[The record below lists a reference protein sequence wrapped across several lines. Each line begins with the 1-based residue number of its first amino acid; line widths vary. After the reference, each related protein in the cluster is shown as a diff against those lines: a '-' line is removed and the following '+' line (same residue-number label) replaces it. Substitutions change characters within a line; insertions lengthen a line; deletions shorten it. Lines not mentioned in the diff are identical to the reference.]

1 AEGVTAAQLDV
12 PDGLRQV
19 IGQRVARLSAPAQR
33 TLRFAAVAGP
43 TFSFV
48 LLERVLGEQSVVLDA
63 LDEAVAAGLL
73 TEAGQDQYAFAHAL
87 VRQTIYEQLG
97 AARRMRL
104 HRQLGETLEALGD
117 TDAHVEAL
125 AHHFAQAALDGQTDK
140 AVDYALAAGTSAI
153 ARFGYDEAAAHYE
166 RGLQALEHAAQPPE
180 QRRGR
185 PLAAYEQRR
194 CELLLGLGAA
204 YWGAGELDKARE
216 AHKQAAARATP
227 VRAAIRAHR
236 RMRGAG
242 EPDQAGRLDGQAA
255 ELGDATTLAR
265 AALGFCGP
273 HRFEVAPAAT
283 QPVADL
289 LQRALAALDE
299 TDSALRA
306 QLMGRLAAALAYTGV
321 EGGTSVLAHQALEMA
336 RRVGDKAA
344 LADVLASTHW
354 ALRGPDSLEES
365 LAMAAELASVAED
378 LDDGQLRA
386 LAHMFRLVL
395 LLSLADIEAV
405 ERELAALQQLGE
417 TRTDRYLTWLVR
429 VLRAS
434 HALLQGRLED
444 AESLAR
450 DAFDHRYGGHD
461 ETATRIFTVQMLL
474 VRIAQGRLEEFVD
487 IVKGSASQY
496 PQNVSW
502 RCALALVHLRLGR
515 TQQVRQELEAL
526 ARAGFTDLPRDESW
540 LTNLWT
546 LSAIVAVL
554 GDAPRAQLLYEL
566 LLPYADRCV
575 VSGALMCMGSA
586 SHPLGLLATTLSRY
600 DDAERH
606 FEQAIKMNTQIRS
619 PFWTAHTQHDYA
631 RMVLLRSRVGDRDR
645 ALQLLA
651 QALATAEQLGLKALA
666 DKVES
671 LKLTAEAAELSLTLP
686 RFA

>member
-1 AEGVTAAQLDV
+1 
-12 PDGLRQV
+12 
-19 IGQRVARLSAPAQR
+19 
-33 TLRFAAVAGP
+33 
-43 TFSFV
+43 
-48 LLERVLGEQSVVLDA
+48 
-63 LDEAVAAGLL
+63 
-73 TEAGQDQYAFAHAL
+73 
-87 VRQTIYEQLG
+87 
-97 AARRMRL
+97 
-104 HRQLGETLEALGD
+104 
-117 TDAHVEAL
+117 
-125 AHHFAQAALDGQTDK
+125 
-140 AVDYALAAGTSAI
+140 
-153 ARFGYDEAAAHYE
+153 
-166 RGLQALEHAAQPPE
+166 
-180 QRRGR
+180 
-185 PLAAYEQRR
+185 
-194 CELLLGLGAA
+194 
-204 YWGAGELDKARE
+204 
-216 AHKQAAARATP
+216 
-227 VRAAIRAHR
+227 
-236 RMRGAG
+236 
-242 EPDQAGRLDGQAA
+242 
-255 ELGDATTLAR
+255 
-265 AALGFCGP
+265 
-273 HRFEVAPAAT
+273 
-283 QPVADL
+283 
-289 LQRALAALDE
+289 
-299 TDSALRA
+299 
-306 QLMGRLAAALAYTGV
+306 
-321 EGGTSVLAHQALEMA
+321 
-336 RRVGDKAA
+336 
-344 LADVLASTHW
+344 
-354 ALRGPDSLEES
+354 
-365 LAMAAELASVAED
+365 VAED

-386 LAHMFRLVL
+386 LAHMYRLDL
-395 LLSLADIEAV
+395 LLTLADIEAV
-405 ERELAALQQLGE
+405 ERELAALQRRGE

-487 IVKGSASQY
+487 IVTSSASQY

-502 RCALALVHLRLGR
+502 RCALALVHLRLGQ
-515 TQQVRQELEAL
+515 TQQVREELEAL

-600 DDAERH
+600 EDAERH
-606 FEQAIKMNTQIRS
+606 FEQALKMNTQIRS

-671 LKLTAEAAELSLTLP
+671 LKLTAEGAELSLALP